1 MPSKI
6 DSVVIN
12 NELFD
17 KRVKLTF
24 NQKQEIIYIREKQQI
39 SYQKIANMFGVSKR
53 TIIFICKPETLT
65 ACLEKREIRGGLNN
79 LKRNEMRAV
88 EWLEQEIFRKYKFT
102 LQQLNCQPLEEA
114 IEQAKEMEKQQQG
127 YSEEE
132 VIGFL
137 ADRERDLR
145 LYDMANNYEDT
156 FKWFEQFK
164 KK

>member
-1 MPSKI
+1 
-6 DSVVIN
+6 
-12 NELFD
+12 
-17 KRVKLTF
+17 
-24 NQKQEIIYIREKQQI
+24 
-39 SYQKIANMFGVSKR
+39 
-53 TIIFICKPETLT
+53 
-65 ACLEKREIRGGLNN
+65 
-79 LKRNEMRAV
+79 MRAV

-145 LYDMANNYEDT
+145 LYDMVNNYEDT

-164 KK
+164 NK